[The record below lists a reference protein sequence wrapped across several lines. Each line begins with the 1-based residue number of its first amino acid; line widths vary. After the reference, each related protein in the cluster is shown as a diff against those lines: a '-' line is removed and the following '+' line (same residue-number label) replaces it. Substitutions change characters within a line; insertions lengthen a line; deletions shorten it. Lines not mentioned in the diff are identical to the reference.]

1 MVPFVEVDTNNDTCI
16 SKEEFDNSTYNSLIF
31 FQVVEPGPIE
41 DQEEFAKQL
50 FSTFAKVYNP
60 PGAPPGDCEEDKVSE
75 AEFNAI
81 AYYFT
86 GKPVDYGGGYGYEGG
101 AEGGDGTAGGQ
112 GEDLSNYVECTI
124 TFPEPLSE
132 TEKFNVRKSYAKQ
145 AGVPVVNVE
154 ITEVKRRDTTYKVS
168 VRAKDA
174 SDLAKVRTQLADS
187 RTLIKVIQAT
197 VLIFPLRLAS
207 PAHLAGS
214 LPYAALYAQ
223 THLTPLPFHRACLC
237 GRVLRVLPKSS
248 HRKLSLI
255 HPHLYMSLHR
265 CTAKAPTTLGK
276 NVVLPYQNIVT
287 VKTGVLREIVTAPL
301 LLSRRVSKWD
311 FAGIRHTC
319 AGWKGLENAM
329 LNRACSQQSNICK
342 K

>member
-60 PGAPPGDCEEDKVSE
+60 PGAPPGGDCGEDKVSE

-86 GKPVDYGGGYGYEGG
+86 GTPVDYGGGYGYGGG

-124 TFPEPLSE
+124 TFAVPLSD
-132 TEKFNVRKSYAKQ
+132 TQQFDVKKSYAKQ
-145 AGVPVVNVE
+145 AGVPVVNVV
-154 ITEVKRRDTTYKVS
+154 ITAVNRRDTTYKVS

-187 RTLIKVIQAT
+187 RTLIKAIEAT
-197 VLIFPLRLAS
+197 VLIFPPRLAS
-207 PAHLAGS
+207 PAQAGS

-223 THLTPLPFHRACLC
+223 THLTPLPFYRACLC
-237 GRVLRVLPKSS
+237 GR
-248 HRKLSLI
+248 
-255 HPHLYMSLHR
+255 
-265 CTAKAPTTLGK
+265 A
-276 NVVLPYQNIVT
+276 
-287 VKTGVLREIVTAPL
+287 
-301 LLSRRVSKWD
+301 
-311 FAGIRHTC
+311 
-319 AGWKGLENAM
+319 
-329 LNRACSQQSNICK
+329 
-342 K
+342 